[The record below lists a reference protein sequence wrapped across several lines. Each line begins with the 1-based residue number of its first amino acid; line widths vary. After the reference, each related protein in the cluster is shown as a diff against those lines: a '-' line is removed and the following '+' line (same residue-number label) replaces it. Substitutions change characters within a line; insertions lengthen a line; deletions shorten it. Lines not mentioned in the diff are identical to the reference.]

1 MRGQQPSTWVKSF
14 GQIGINQANWYLKQA
29 INAKMFK
36 CAKRIGAGAFS
47 ACQKLKLFEKSG
59 KILLIPKTAVEYIQT
74 QIFKIQIQTMFN
86 FSTEAASSASDRC
99 LMMDERKWASFCTHS
114 ASY

>member
-1 MRGQQPSTWVKSF
+1 MVGQPSVLNPELGCPLVGWLVGS
-14 GQIGINQANWYLKQA
+14 
-29 INAKMFK
+29 
-36 CAKRIGAGAFS
+36 KRIGAGAFS